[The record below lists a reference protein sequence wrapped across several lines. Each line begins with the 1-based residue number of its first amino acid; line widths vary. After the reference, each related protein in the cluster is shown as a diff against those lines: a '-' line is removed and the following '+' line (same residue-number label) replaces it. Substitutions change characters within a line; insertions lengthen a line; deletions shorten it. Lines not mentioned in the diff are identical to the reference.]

1 MLSAW
6 LTLFPRTV
14 STTVRTLRGAMRMCV
29 ALALITTLLHVL
41 SRLFLCTYFSP
52 VVRFVIPLW
61 ARNVR
66 VGENSPSLCPTMFSV
81 TYTGTNLLPLCT
93 AIVCPT
99 ISGRI
104 VERRDHVRIA
114 RFSTLCSIARILSRR
129 CASTN
134 GPFFTERPIAPCSCV
149 FSRPPLFPPSH
160 NKLTCALIAPR
171 FVSLRCHSLRRH
183 RMAST
188 CCPTFSSTT

>member
-1 MLSAW
+1 MCCACFHYHVPFRDLPAYLLS
-6 LTLFPRTV
+6 
-14 STTVRTLRGAMRMCV
+14 
-29 ALALITTLLHVL
+29 
-41 SRLFLCTYFSP
+41 YFSP

-66 VGENSPSLCPTMFSV
+66 VGENSPSLCPTIFSV

-114 RFSTLCSIARILSRR
+114 RFSPLFSIARIFSRR

-134 GPFFTERPIAPCSCV
+134 GPFFTERPIALCSCA
-149 FSRPPLFPPSH
+149 FSQPSLFPPSH
-160 NKLTCALIAPR
+160 NKLTRALIASR
-171 FVSLRCHSLRRH
+171 FVSLCWYSPRRNW
-183 RMAST
+183 MAST
-188 CCPTFSSTT
+188 

>member
-1 MLSAW
+1 
-6 LTLFPRTV
+6 
-14 STTVRTLRGAMRMCV
+14 MCV
-29 ALALITTLLHVL
+29 ALAFMAVPLRDLPACLLL
-41 SRLFLCTYFSP
+41 YFSP

-61 ARNVR
+61 ARKVR

-104 VERRDHVRIA
+104 VERRDHVRMA
-114 RFSTLCSIARILSRR
+114 RFSALFSIARIFSSR

-134 GPFFTERPIAPCSCV
+134 GPFLQNVPSLHAP
-149 FSRPPLFPPSH
+149 
-160 NKLTCALIAPR
+160 
-171 FVSLRCHSLRRH
+171 VSLPIPAIS
-183 RMAST
+183 AVAQ
-188 CCPTFSSTT
+188 

>member
-1 MLSAW
+1 MCCAC
-6 LTLFPRTV
+6 FHHHVP
-14 STTVRTLRGAMRMCV
+14 LRDLPAY
-29 ALALITTLLHVL
+29 LLI
-41 SRLFLCTYFSP
+41 YFSP

-114 RFSTLCSIARILSRR
+114 RFSALFSIARIFTSR

-134 GPFFTERPIAPCSCV
+134 GPFLTERPISPYSWV
-149 FSRPPLFPPSH
+149 FSRPSLFPTSH
-160 NKLTCALIAPR
+160 NKLTRALIASR
-171 FVSLRCHSLRRH
+171 FVSLRWYSPRRNW
-183 RMAST
+183 MAST
-188 CCPTFSSTT
+188 